1 MSANKP
7 KITPMMAQYFSIKKN
22 YTDTLLFYR
31 MGDFYELF
39 FEDAI
44 KASEALNI
52 ILTSRGKHLE
62 QKIPMCGVPVHSAN
76 NYLLSLIKKG
86 FKVAV
91 CEQLE
96 DPLEAKKRG
105 YKAIVKRDVVRVI
118 TPGTLTEDSLLEA
131 HENNFLGSLSEIRG
145 SLALAWVDI
154 STGDFIVTSCNKQ
167 NLKTLIL
174 RLNLK
179 ELLVSDNLKGEFSD
193 EFNDFNISLTP
204 ISNAIFESTGAKKQI
219 CGFYGVKTLEG
230 FGAFSRT
237 ELSAI
242 NSIISYLELTQKST
256 LPILKRPLKEVSTNA
271 LQIDSFTRKNLEIIR
286 SLSGEKDGSLLDT
299 IDKTITAC
307 GARLLTSRLNNPS
320 SNKTII
326 IDRLNDLEFFYK
338 KNKDRINLQSEL
350 KNILDIERALTRIS
364 LNRSNPRDIKAV
376 GNSLQN
382 CDKVYYYLNSIKPP
396 HTLSFDIKPLAGHKV
411 LIKTIEDALREDL
424 SNNFKD
430 GGFVKTGYNDELDK
444 QRNLRDKGAKL
455 LGSMQQELITLSE
468 VSSLKIKH
476 NNVLGYFIEIP
487 TRHSQKLLSPPLSD
501 VFIHRQTTANSIRF
515 TTTELGKAESNILNA
530 TSAALNI
537 ELDILNKIQTKI
549 LKNSLKIL
557 DTARIIA
564 IIDVNCALSQTAQ
577 ENDWCKPTID
587 DSRDFEIINGR
598 HPVVEKAIQKTSES
612 SFIPNCCN
620 LSCEKNNSNIWLIT
634 GPNMAG
640 KSTFLRQN
648 ALLVILAQMG
658 SYVPAKSAKIGIVDQ
673 LFSRIGASD
682 DIAKGHSTFMMEMVE
697 TAVILNQA
705 TMRSLVILDEIGRG
719 TSTFDGLSIA
729 WATLEY
735 LHEKNLSRG
744 LFATHYHELTVLSK
758 NLEGLTNATV
768 KVKEHNDE
776 IIFLYEVGLG
786 IADKSYGVQVAKLAG
801 MPPEV
806 LERAKSV
813 LVELSSDEHSNLG
826 NKDSLLNNLPLFD
839 IGLKNQTVYSSKELQ
854 LKQKID
860 ELKPDELTP
869 REALEAIYDLKKY
882 ILN

>member
-1 MSANKP
+1 MSNNQP

-22 YTDTLLFYR
+22 YTDALLFYR

-39 FEDAI
+39 FDDAI

-62 QKIPMCGVPVHSAN
+62 QEIPMCGVPVHSAN
-76 NYLLSLIKKG
+76 NYLLSLIKNG

-96 DPLEAKKRG
+96 NPVEAKKRG

-154 STGDFIVTSCNKQ
+154 STGDFVVTSCNKK
-167 NLKTLIL
+167 NLRALIL

-179 ELLVSDNLKGEFSD
+179 ELLVSDDLMDKLSD
-193 EFNDFNISLTP
+193 EYKDFNLTLTP
-204 ISNAIFESTGAKKQI
+204 VSNAIYESTFAKKQI
-219 CGFYGVKTLEG
+219 CDFYGVKTLGG
-230 FGAFSRT
+230 FGAFSRA

-242 NSIISYLELTQKST
+242 NSVITYLELTQKDT
-256 LPILKRPLKEVSTNA
+256 LPNLKRPFKEVSTDA
-271 LQIDSFTRKNLEIIR
+271 LQIDSFTRSNLEIVR
-286 SLSGEKDGSLLDT
+286 SLSGEKGGSLLDA

-307 GARLLTSRLNNPS
+307 GARLLTSRLSNPS
-320 SNKTII
+320 SNKTVI
-326 IDRLNDLEFFYK
+326 IDRLNDLGVFYK
-338 KNKDRINLQSEL
+338 NNNDRKNLQLEL
-350 KNILDIERALTRIS
+350 KNILDVERALTRIS
-364 LNRSNPRDIKAV
+364 LNRFVPRDLSAI
-376 GNSLQN
+376 GNSLRN
-382 CDKVYYYLNSIKPP
+382 CDKIYFYLKNIKPSDA
-396 HTLSFDIKPLAGHKV
+396 LSFDIKKLSGHKV
-411 LIKTIEDALREDL
+411 LIKTIDEALREDL
-424 SNNFKD
+424 SNNIKD
-430 GGFVKTGYNDELDK
+430 GGFIKAGYNEELDK

-455 LGSMQQELITLSE
+455 LSSMQQKLISLSK

-487 TRHSQKLLSPPLSD
+487 TRHSQKFLSPPLSD

-537 ELDILNKIQTKI
+537 EIDILNKIQKKI
-549 LKNSLKIL
+549 LKNSHKIL
-557 DTARIIA
+557 DTARILA
-564 IIDVNCALSQTAQ
+564 IVDVNCALSQTAQ
-577 ENDWCKPTID
+577 ENDWCKPIID
-587 DSRDFEIINGR
+587 DSRNFEIVNGR
-598 HPVVEKAIQKTSES
+598 HPVVEKALKKTSER
-612 SFIPNCCN
+612 SFIPNSCN
-620 LSCEKNNSNIWLIT
+620 LSCEGNNANIWLIT

-648 ALLVILAQMG
+648 ALMVILAQMG

-682 DIAKGHSTFMMEMVE
+682 DIAKGNSTFMMEMVE

-705 TMRSLVILDEIGRG
+705 TMKSLVILDEIGRG

-744 LFATHYHELTVLSK
+744 LFATHYHELTTLSK
-758 NLEGLTNATV
+758 NLNGLTNATV
-768 KVKEHNDE
+768 KIKEHNDE

-786 IADKSYGVQVAKLAG
+786 TADKSYGVQVAKLAG
-801 MPPEV
+801 MPSEV
-806 LERAKSV
+806 LKRAKTV
-813 LVELSSDEHSNLG
+813 LMELSMDKNINPSK
-826 NKDSLLNNLPLFD
+826 KDILLDDLPLFD
-839 IGLKNQTVYSSKELQ
+839 IKLKNQTVYSSKESQ
-854 LKQKID
+854 LKKQIN

-869 REALEAIYDLKKY
+869 RQALEVIYDLKKS
-882 ILN
+882 LLD